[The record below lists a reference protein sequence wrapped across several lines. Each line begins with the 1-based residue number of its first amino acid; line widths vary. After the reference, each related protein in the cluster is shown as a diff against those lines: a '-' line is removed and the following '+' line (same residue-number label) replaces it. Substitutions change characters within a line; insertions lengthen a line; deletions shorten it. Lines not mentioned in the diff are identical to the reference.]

1 MYSTSQGLQGK
12 LRALRR
18 HENHCDPSQNVGFI
32 KKLVQKRKWVSLGVV
47 GVKCGAWK
55 DYPADSS

>member
-18 HENHCDPSQNVGFI
+18 HENHCDSSQNVGFI
-32 KKLVQKRKWVSLGVV
+32 KKISAEKKV
-47 GVKCGAWK
+47 GVAWGSGRK
-55 DYPADSS
+55 MWGLEGLPG